1 MSERE
6 NREQIPTEY
15 NEEQTQR
22 TLRRQENVLGEQR
35 NKTVSDFPQAAALGQ
50 VLKGFN
56 FPADKGSIVRFV
68 EQSNKP
74 EGKEIMQFIKKID
87 ERQYQNVSE
96 VAEAAR
102 LVQQG

>member
-15 NEEQTQR
+15 NAEDIQR
-22 TLRRQENVLGEQR
+22 TLRRQDRVEGEQR
-35 NKTVSDFPQAAALGQ
+35 DKTISDFPQAAALGQ
-50 VLKGFN
+50 ALKDLN
-56 FPADKGSIVRFV
+56 FPADRGAIIRFV
-68 EQSNKP
+68 EQSNRP
-74 EGKEIMQFIKKID
+74 ESREVLPVVQKIE

-102 LVQQG
+102 LVQS